1 MTRIRFALLSAIA
14 AGAVAPATAS
24 AAVIELG
31 ATTTP
36 LAAPSCPSTVTA
48 QQCTIILTETT
59 ALPTASDGVLYPT
72 TVTQPGRIVAFTVGL
87 ARLTKSAITGLN
99 TRYGGTSQ
107 VQVTILHPINVKQRL
122 YSVTQVSPQQ
132 HAEPWFG
139 YVAQFPLITTLP
151 VDKGDIVGLTVSTW
165 APVLAIGLGQK
176 QFQYRASRAT
186 GCTNF
191 NFQTAQL
198 TIGAQTNYRC
208 FYVGTRVE
216 FSATEIT
223 TPAVPTTAI
232 KSPRHLKR
240 R

>member
-1 MTRIRFALLSAIA
+1 MTRTRFALLSAIA
-14 AGAVAPATAS
+14 AVAVAPTTAS
-24 AAVIELG
+24 AAAIELG

-59 ALPTASDGVLYPT
+59 ALPTASDGVVYPT

-87 ARLTKSAITGLN
+87 AKLTKAAITGLN

-107 VQVTILHPINVKQRL
+107 VQVTVLHPINAKKRL
-122 YSVTQVSPQQ
+122 YSVTEETPQQ
-132 HAEPWFG
+132 HAEPYFG
-139 YVAQFPLITTLP
+139 QVTEFPLLTTLP
-151 VDKGDIVGLTVSTW
+151 VTKGDVVALTVSTW
-165 APVLAIGLGQK
+165 APVLAIGLAQK

-198 TIGAQTNYRC
+198 TIGMQTNYLC

-223 TPAVPTTAI
+223 DPVIPTTVV
-232 KSPRHLKR
+232 KSRRHSR
-240 R
+240 RA